1 MKQQLKLISDRWLPW
16 IMSRCI
22 SSKHSKVVLSKQR
35 MSIWKDN
42 HKHSQTTQTMNS
54 LLLCFSSFLEY
65 PISTK
70 ELERFVRLNHPQF
83 HLVFLCQS
91 QSIVYSFGLVKT
103 FTRATWMKQ
112 PSTTKVCLSLKNCL
126 QSLSLFMSKL

>member
-1 MKQQLKLISDRWLPW
+1 MKQQLKSISGQWLPW

-42 HKHSQTTQTMNS
+42 HKHSQTTQTMTS

-70 ELERFVRLNHPQF
+70 GLERFVLLKNLQF
-83 HLVFLCQS
+83 HQVFLCQS

-103 FTRATWMKQ
+103 FTRATQMKKL
-112 PSTTKVCLSLKNCL
+112 STTKVCLSLKNCL